1 MSNWL
6 QFIDENLDK
15 NYSDFSSKLCT
26 SSYKI
31 KGVKIPLL
39 RGYVKGLTEK
49 EKYFYLDN
57 FNPTCFEEVMLYGI
71 ILGSLKCGLDV
82 FIGYF
87 YKFLPYVDNWS
98 VCDSSVATFNI
109 IAKNKDK
116 FLPVIENLLKE
127 NVEFYQRVA
136 LVVLLD
142 FYITPEYI
150 DKIFSYILSIKT
162 DYFYVKMAIA
172 WLLSVCYVK
181 FTDLTFDFLK
191 NNVLDDFIFRKTV
204 SKICDSYRVLDEN
217 KLKIRELRVKK
228 LISLD

>member
-1 MSNWL
+1 MSNCL

-71 ILGSLKCGLDV
+71 ILGSLKCDLDV

-98 VCDSSVATFNI
+98 VCDSSVATFKI
-109 IAKNKDK
+109 IAK
-116 FLPVIENLLKE
+116 
-127 NVEFYQRVA
+127 
-136 LVVLLD
+136 
-142 FYITPEYI
+142 T
-150 DKIFSYILSIKT
+150 
-162 DYFYVKMAIA
+162 
-172 WLLSVCYVK
+172 
-181 FTDLTFDFLK
+181 
-191 NNVLDDFIFRKTV
+191 
-204 SKICDSYRVLDEN
+204 
-217 KLKIRELRVKK
+217 
-228 LISLD
+228 